1 MQLLRNGDYPDRD
14 LVCHPQFVQSTT
26 QTLNYDCH
34 SQAALNV
41 DAINHW
47 RDPIFQSTYH
57 ESGIIVVGEEGTKAV
72 EDVQTRYENVS
83 LTACAMVSRDWR
95 Y

>member
-1 MQLLRNGDYPDRD
+1 MLP
-14 LVCHPQFVQSTT
+14 HPLAIHHQMTT
-26 QTLNYDCH
+26 HESLP
-34 SQAALNV
+34 QAALNV